1 MPKERLSI
9 VKIKEVL
16 RLKFAAGLSNR
27 QIAAS
32 CGVSHS
38 TIGQYL
44 CRAEEAG
51 IGWPLPEEMSET
63 ELEQRLFAQPRGIA
77 AKAPPRK
84 VPDWAAVHQQMKRKG
99 VTLMLLW
106 QEYKEQYP
114 ETGYQYSQFN
124 HHYRHWLGSV
134 DVVMRQTHRAGEK
147 LFVDYAGQTAPVIDR
162 HSGEV
167 RQAEIFVAVLGASQY
182 TYAEAT
188 WTQQSADW
196 IASHVRALNF
206 FQGCTEVLVPDNLK
220 SAVTRPHRYDPDLN
234 RSYTDMARFYGIA
247 VVPAR
252 VAKARDKA
260 LAENAVQRVEQWILA
275 RLRNHQFFSLAEL
288 NAHIQRLLEELNNK
302 PFQKLPGSRR
312 SLFETLE
319 RPALKPLPDVS
330 YEPADWLKVPV
341 ALNIHIRVAECY
353 DSVPYQLV
361 KKEVEVRLTAHS
373 LEVFYKGDRVAA
385 HPRSHRPGHYTTV
398 KTHMPEGHQRHLEW
412 TPERLLRWAADT
424 GPHTQAFIQ
433 AVLESRPFPQQ
444 AFNASLG
451 VMRLGKS
458 FGTERLEAACR
469 RALHFATTGYRS
481 LESILKTGLD
491 RQPLPQE
498 DGAAAATA
506 LPTHTNVRGSEYYH

>member
-1 MPKERLSI
+1 MPKERLS
-9 VKIKEVL
+9 VMKIKEVL
-16 RLKFAAGLSNR
+16 RLKFASGLSNR

-44 CRAEEAG
+44 RRAQEAG
-51 IGWPLPEEMSET
+51 IGWPLPEERSET
-63 ELEQRLFAQPRGIA
+63 ELEQRLFAQPQRIA
-77 AKAPPRK
+77 AKSPPRM
-84 VPDWAAVHQQMKRKG
+84 VPDWAAVHQQIKRKG

-114 ETGYQYSQFN
+114 ETGLQYSQFN
-124 HHYRHWLGSV
+124 HHYRQWLGSV
-134 DVVMRQTHRAGEK
+134 DVVMRQSHRAGEK
-147 LFVDYAGQTAPVIDR
+147 LFVDYAGQTAAVIDR
-162 HSGEV
+162 HSGEI

-196 IASHVRALNF
+196 IASHMRALNF
-206 FQGCTEVLVPDNLK
+206 FQGCPEVLVPDNLR

-260 LAENAVQRVEQWILA
+260 LAENGVQRVEQWILA
-275 RLRNHQFFSLAEL
+275 RLRDHPFFSLGEL
-288 NAHIQRLLEELNNK
+288 NTCIQRLLEELNSK

-319 RPALKPLPDVS
+319 RAALKPLPGTA
-330 YEPADWLKVPV
+330 YEPADWLKVRV
-341 ALNIHIRVAECY
+341 ALNIHIRVAECHY
-353 DSVPYQLV
+353 SVPYQLV
-361 KKEVEVRLTAHS
+361 KKQVQVRLSART
-373 LEVFYKGDRVAA
+373 LEVFYKGERVAA

-412 TPERLLRWAADT
+412 TPERLVRWAAET
-424 GPHTQAFIQ
+424 GPYTQAFIQ
-433 AVLESRPFPQQ
+433 AVLDSRPFPQQ
-444 AFNASLG
+444 AFNACLG
-451 VMRLGKS
+451 VMRLGQS
-458 FGTERLEAACR
+458 FDPERLEAACR
-469 RALHFATTGYRS
+469 RALHFGTTRYRS
-481 LESILKTGLD
+481 LESILKNGLD

-498 DGAAAATA
+498 AAQSTTA
-506 LPTHTNVRGSEYYH
+506 LPSHTNVRGSEYFH